1 MPRFS
6 FEWFCIMS
14 KPGFVDSNSETDE
27 TNELDP
33 DPEEIWERVGDPGA
47 GISMPEN

>member
-6 FEWFCIMS
+6 FEWQCMIS
-14 KPGFVDSNSETDE
+14 KPDFVDSSSDE
-27 TNELDP
+27 TRELDP

-47 GISMPEN
+47 WMSIPENW